1 MRIDAYLIL
10 FSSECQCVKLAATGK
25 MADTCRMYVSL
36 PLGPMTL
43 PTAPLLAI
51 VAALLCLEVAARA
64 GRRFG
69 LRPDDVW
76 NTGLIAIVA
85 GLIVARLWN
94 VIQFGDIYRNDPWLI
109 ISPRP
114 SGFAFLPG
122 LIGGVIAGY
131 INMIRKALDPL
142 RVATAF
148 ALGLAAAG
156 VVTSLSNYLT
166 GAVVG
171 NPSLGA
177 FAVRYFYE
185 MVQPVALYRMAILAM
200 VALVVWLTLLPERPA
215 RTLWIVLLGYGL
227 MLVTTG
233 NMVRDPELLLG
244 VRREQGVGLLLAVGA
259 SIALA
264 LEARRNAQ
272 SASAYRT
279 PPASPPAGGTPLAL
293 PASPPSQD
301 AEV

>member
-1 MRIDAYLIL
+1 
-10 FSSECQCVKLAATGK
+10 
-25 MADTCRMYVSL
+25 MADTCYMYVSL

-76 NTGLIAIVA
+76 NTGLIAIIA

-114 SGFAFLPG
+114 SGFALLPG
-122 LIGGVIAGY
+122 LVGGLIAGY
-131 INMIRKALDPL
+131 ANMIRKAMNPL
-142 RVATAF
+142 RVAAAF
-148 ALGLAAAG
+148 AVGLAAAG
-156 VVTSLSNYLT
+156 VVTNLSNHLT

-171 NPSLGA
+171 NPGLGRL
-177 FAVRYFYE
+177 AVRYFYE
-185 MVQPVALYRMAILAM
+185 MVEPVALYRMAIMAA
-200 VALVVWLTLLPERPA
+200 VALVAWFTLAPQRPA

-227 MLVTTG
+227 MLLVTER
-233 NMVRDPELLLG
+233 MVRDPVLLG
-244 VRREQGVGLLLAVGA
+244 EIRRQQGLGLLLAVGA
-259 SIALA
+259 SVALA
-264 LEARRNAQ
+264 LEARGHSMLSPEATATV
-272 SASAYRT
+272 ASAPPSDT
-279 PPASPPAGGTPLAL
+279 QVTPASAT
-293 PASPPSQD
+293 SSQD
-301 AEV
+301 AEA